1 MKFTL
6 PIVVE
11 AHPLEATR
19 ETEYRVRPVF
29 IAHVEGRSKQLTRAI
44 SRLTAEVRKV
54 LREVAKEQRH
64 ERLAEMVFTPEL
76 DGSRLSLTIALR
88 RRSVA
93 VKLLIVTL
101 EMLGRTVAFAANLP
115 ELWFE
120 VSRGEA
126 LNSRAEDVLT
136 EHFRKKELEDGDEF
150 IPPERYALASNSWV
164 TTIDL
169 DLHVPEVRKGPLQEY
184 FATLGDGEVL
194 EGAEEL
200 ESVGH
205 CLDRSYPDDLDRAA
219 LRDREVAELSR
230 LLTAP
235 ESRPVLLLGPRQVGK
250 TAIIHE
256 AVFRKVDEHKDP
268 YRNQRNVWH
277 LSPQRL
283 ISGMSYVGQWENRL
297 IAILKEAAER
307 EHVLYFD
314 DVLGLYV
321 AGQCSSSSLSV
332 ANVLKPY
339 VDRGEVRLLAELTP
353 EAFRVLRERDRGF
366 ADLFHVIPVTE
377 PSPADTLRV
386 LLQTQRQLEE
396 RHDCSFEIDALPQ
409 VIDVTRRYAR
419 SEAFPGKG
427 VRLLKR
433 LAVATGGS
441 PVADTR
447 EPRVATKPIDRR
459 AVLAAFHEQSGL
471 PLAFLDL
478 DQKLAASE
486 IADGL
491 RRRFVGQDEA
501 VRAAAEIIGI
511 AKARLNDPDRPLASL
526 LLLGP
531 TGVGKTQFAKSLAA
545 YLFGSDERLLR
556 FDMNEYVSAAS
567 VPQLIGTFRNP
578 EGLLTSAV
586 RRSPFAVVLFDEIE
600 KAHPDVFDLL
610 LQVLGEGRLTDA
622 LGRTTDFTNT
632 LILLT
637 SNLGAQQSDTGLGFG
652 SRDEHAK
659 SASVKAAENFFRPE
673 FFNRL
678 DRVLPFDRLS
688 RDDMRRVATLMIDD
702 LFRRDGLT
710 RRRVVPVVSPEAI
723 EWIVSQ
729 GYEPVLGARA
739 LRRALDRE
747 LVRPIAA
754 QLAAQPPSGLTVI
767 QVNRAEAGLSATTQ
781 ELSVAKR
788 IPNSVATLIG
798 RPDYDA
804 AMFLEEAGLACR
816 MGTLARPV
824 SSESEGTQGT
834 KRTEGTR
841 TGTSAHPTE
850 TLPRAKECL
859 ARLQKNLDQLRPAT
873 ALSSSQRS
881 PEHERYFLLRERWQ
895 TLSDEWQLLSN
906 ESQQREA
913 RGREASPTRLRPPT
927 RSQPKTNSVRSI
939 SQHGNFAREFDADE
953 EIDDFL
959 NEQAAG
965 PELSESELQQ
975 RVGQLIGDLAWL
987 DQISEP
993 ELPLANFEQRGILTL
1008 TFPNSESAKN
1018 IFEFEV
1024 GWLCEVTP
1032 LPTSDDC
1039 FERGLLIEGPLASR
1053 LLASQIGTGVC
1064 RSQDVL
1070 SLLRIG
1076 WRPLGSNES
1085 AADVWRERQSY
1096 GTGLHENATIPFGPL
1111 VIADIGLCSIDARS
1125 GMRVGPQLLSLL
1137 FSLSILASLPLP
1149 QEFVDAE

>member
-6 PIVVE
+6 PIIVE

-29 IAHVEGRSKQLTRAI
+29 ITHVEGRSKQLTRAI
-44 SRLTAEVRKV
+44 SRLTADVRKV

-64 ERLAEMVFTPEL
+64 ERLAEMVFAPDL

-88 RRSVA
+88 RRSVTL
-93 VKLLIVTL
+93 KLLIVAL
-101 EMLGRTVAFAANLP
+101 QSLGRTVAFAANLSD
-115 ELWFE
+115 LWFE
-120 VSRGEA
+120 VPRGDE
-126 LNSRAEDVLT
+126 LKSRAEEVLT
-136 EHFRKKELEDGDEF
+136 EYFRKKELEDGDEF
-150 IPPERYALASNSWV
+150 IPPERYALASNAWV

-169 DLHVPEVRKGPLQEY
+169 DLHVPELRKGPLQEY

-200 ESVGH
+200 ETVGH
-205 CLDRSYPDDLDRAA
+205 CLDRSYPDDLDRAV

-235 ESRPVLLLGPRQVGK
+235 EARPVLLLGPRQVGK

-256 AVFRKVDEHKDP
+256 AVFRKVDPHKDP
-268 YRNQRNVWH
+268 YRNHRNVWW

-297 IAILKEAAER
+297 IAILKEAAKR

-339 VDRGEVRLLAELTP
+339 VDRGEVRLLTEMTP

-366 ADLFHVIPVTE
+366 ADLFHIIPVSE
-377 PSPADTLRV
+377 PSPTDTLRV
-386 LLQTQRQLEE
+386 LMQTQRQLEE
-396 RHDCSFEIDALPQ
+396 RHDCSFEVDALPQ

-433 LAVATGGS
+433 LAVVTGDPPAAT
-441 PVADTR
+441 TR
-447 EPRVATKPIDRR
+447 EPRVTTKTIDRR
-459 AVLAAFHEQSGL
+459 AVLATFHEQSGL

-478 DQKLAASE
+478 DQKLAASDV
-486 IADGL
+486 ADGL

-501 VRAAAEIIGI
+501 VRTAAEIIGI

-531 TGVGKTQFAKSLAA
+531 TGVGKTQFAKALAA
-545 YLFGSDERLLR
+545 YLFGADERLLW
-556 FDMNEYVSAAS
+556 FDMNEYVSATS

-578 EGLLTSAV
+578 EGILTSAV

-637 SNLGAQQSDTGLGFG
+637 SNLGAQRSDAGLGFG
-652 SRDEHAK
+652 SREEHAK

-688 RDDMRRVATLMIDD
+688 RDDMRQVATLMIDD

-710 RRRVVPVVSPEAI
+710 RRRVVPVVSPEAV

-747 LVRPIAA
+747 LLRPIAA
-754 QLAAQPPSGLTVI
+754 RLAAQPPGGLMVI
-767 QVNRAEAGLSATTQ
+767 QVNRAESGLSVTTQ
-781 ELSVAKR
+781 EVSVAER

-798 RPDYDA
+798 RADYDA
-804 AMFLEEAGLACR
+804 AMFLEEAGLASG
-816 MGTLARPV
+816 MDTLASPPDADC
-824 SSESEGTQGT
+824 EGT
-834 KRTEGTR
+834 KRTEGTG
-841 TGTSAHPTE
+841 TGRSTHPTE
-850 TLPRAKECL
+850 TLPRAKKCL
-859 ARLQKNLDQLRPAT
+859 ARLLDNLNRLRPSA
-873 ALSSSQRS
+873 ALSSGQRS
-881 PEHERYFLLRERWQ
+881 PEHERYYLLREHWQ
-895 TLSDEWQLLSN
+895 TLFDEWQLLSH
-906 ESQQREA
+906 ESQRHET
-913 RGREASPTRLRPPT
+913 RGRESSAAQKRPST
-927 RSQPKTNSVRSI
+927 RSQPKSTSIRSI
-939 SQHGNFAREFDADE
+939 SQHGNFSREFDADD
-953 EIDDFL
+953 EIDEFL
-959 NEQAAG
+959 NESAAG
-965 PELSESELQQ
+965 PELTESELHQ
-975 RVGQLIGDLAWL
+975 RAFRLVEALAWL
-987 DQISEP
+987 DLVSDP
-993 ELPLANFEQRGILTL
+993 ELPATDFEQRGILTL
-1008 TFPNSESAKN
+1008 TFANSEHAPDLLP
-1018 IFEFEV
+1018 FGA

-1032 LPTSDDC
+1032 LPFPNPSC
-1039 FERGLLIEGPLASR
+1039 ERGYLFEGPLVG
-1053 LLASQIGTGVC
+1053 LLVASQVGSCAYRFQGTLC
-1064 RSQDVL
+1064 
-1070 SLLRIG
+1070 LLRIG
-1076 WRPLGSNES
+1076 WHPLGNHES
-1085 AADVWRERQSY
+1085 ADAVWNERQAS
-1096 GTGLHENATIPFGPL
+1096 GTGSRENAAVPFGPL
-1111 VIADIGLCSIDARS
+1111 VCAEEASCILDARS
-1125 GMRVGPQLLSLL
+1125 GLRVGPDPLIRLLPR
-1137 FSLSILASLPLP
+1137 SIMASLQLP
-1149 QEFVDAE
+1149 MEFVNAS